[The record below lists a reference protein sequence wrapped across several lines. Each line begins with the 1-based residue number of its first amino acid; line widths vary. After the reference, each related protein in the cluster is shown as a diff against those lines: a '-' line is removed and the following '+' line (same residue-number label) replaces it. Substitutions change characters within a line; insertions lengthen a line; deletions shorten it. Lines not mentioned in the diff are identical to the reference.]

1 MSKGQIIASQLA
13 SSVNNPAPHPPSQ
26 ATTAGCGEAARA
38 EMLDRLWQQHRVASL
53 TLAEV
58 RENYFKRIKT
68 DKHLRALIR
77 KGKVQ
82 LRTFTMF
89 ESRLDEPRVTLEDLA
104 DLLVRRAMH
113 STHATK
119 GTPPQPSQEPAAD
132 QAA

>member
-1 MSKGQIIASQLA
+1 MTQGQTIARQLTE
-13 SSVNNPAPHPPSQ
+13 SVDNLAHRTPGA
-26 ATTAGCGEAARA
+26 ATPAGCGEAARA
-38 EMLDRLWQQHRVASL
+38 DMLARLWKQHRAASL
-53 TLAEV
+53 TLSEV
-58 RENYFKRIKT
+58 RECYFTRIKT